1 MHGAAVASAKL
12 HLQPEFSAL
21 QEELR
26 QKVLLAREVAAALGI
41 HLIADDVTP
50 IFMLPY
56 EAAPQARAAA
66 RAFWDQGFYTCPVTY
81 PAVPISH
88 PGVRFT
94 ISRMNAPDDIRAFM
108 KVAQRLQAPR
118 FAGEAPSKLSA

>member
-1 MHGAAVASAKL
+1 
-12 HLQPEFSAL
+12 
-21 QEELR
+21 
-26 QKVLLAREVAAALGI
+26 
-41 HLIADDVTP
+41 
-50 IFMLPY
+50 MLPY

-94 ISRMNAPDDIRAFM
+94 ISRTNAADDIRAFM
-108 KVAQRLQAPR
+108 TAAQRLQAPR
-118 FAGEAPSKLSA
+118 FASEASANLSA